1 MITKFGNF
9 LKNLKIFEIFKI
21 ILKLFFEII
30 LIFNLTGLF
39 MTKEEISSEGESP
52 CEGQEGPTEPA
63 GTLRGDNNNYDD
75 NNNNKIMKEPE
86 AGNPQRGVDP
96 PGLESINSIKCPV
109 TSIAPIR
116 GMEKGP
122 QGETSVCPRQ
132 DEKKEDSAAVAS
144 VVNDHAKKTA
154 AKKTSML
161 KAPSVP
167 MTTEQAVASKCARD
181 RQTDRDLE
189 KYFESLARQ
198 ELGDEAIVAMFSS
211 KKKSKSKVRTRSQ
224 TKGQGMERSSNS
236 SESSNESKSRH
247 DQSGNDSVITTTL
260 ITTTVTDSNVEQT
273 VTTPSGPPKLEGP
286 STTNWDGLQ
295 DMLNNLMEPKGSRMP
310 NRLQRQKQGKG
321 KCESNLNALRSK

>member
-1 MITKFGNF
+1 MASSQLRRNF
-9 LKNLKIFEIFKI
+9 LPRGNP
-21 ILKLFFEII
+21 
-30 LIFNLTGLF
+30 
-39 MTKEEISSEGESP
+39 P
-52 CEGQEGPTEPA
+52 CESQKGPKEPA
-63 GTLRGDNNNYDD
+63 GTLRED
-75 NNNNKIMKEPE
+75 NNNNNENKKKMKELGT
-86 AGNPQRGVDP
+86 GNPQRGVDP

-132 DEKKEDSAAVAS
+132 DEKKEAITCMAS
-144 VVNDHAKKTA
+144 MMKDHAKKTA
-154 AKKTSML
+154 AERTSML

-224 TKGQGMERSSNS
+224 TKGQGMGQSSS
-236 SESSNESKSRH
+236 SAESSDGSKSGT
-247 DQSGNDSVITTTL
+247 DQGVDDSVITTTL
-260 ITTTVTDSNVEQT
+260 ITTTVTDSSVEQT

-295 DMLNNLMEPKGSRMP
+295 DMLNKLMDRKGSRMP
-310 NRLQRQKQGKG
+310 NMRLRRKQGKD
-321 KCESNLNALRSK
+321 KCGSNLSALRSK